1 MIKSDRHRKIIEL
14 VKSEII
20 ETQEELTSRLKQNG
34 FDVTQATVSRDIK
47 ALKLIKV
54 AYADEKGTR
63 SGYKYAIHG
72 AGQDNKELDT
82 KFRNLLRDVIV
93 HADFAGNLAVFKTY
107 SGMANAAA
115 AAIDATHDSSIVGSV
130 AGDDTVLCVLR
141 TEKKAEEFVELIRR
155 SMEE

>member
-54 AYADEKGTR
+54 AYADEKGAR

-115 AAIDATHDSSIVGSV
+115 AAIDAMQSELLLGSI
-130 AGDDTVLCVLR
+130 AGDDTIFIVAVSNQAATQFINIL
-141 TEKKAEEFVELIRR
+141 K
-155 SMEE
+155 